1 MTDSLRDQLLKLG
14 FKKPEPPARNPAP
27 PRPHPRPVAGKSAG
41 PVSQPGKPHA
51 GKPQRGDSNAQN
63 RRSQQNQNQAQQRPG
78 QRPPG
83 QPGAGTQKPGT
94 PRSQEEIDLA
104 RAYALRDRQEREEKE
119 AARREAESKARER
132 RERRLKLQALVQ
144 GKTLNDPAAEL
155 LRHFP
160 HRDKIKRVHV
170 NEAQLAALNAG
181 ELGVVQIEGR
191 YFLVDRETALAVQ
204 AVFVDALV
212 LLPEPGSD
220 EDDEAM
226 LIEPPTIA
234 AN

>member
-14 FKKPEPPARNPAP
+14 FKKPEPPVRNPAP
-27 PRPHPRPVAGKSAG
+27 PRPHARTVSGKPAGSAV
-41 PVSQPGKPHA
+41 PPGKPHP

-63 RRSQQNQNQAQQRPG
+63 RRPQQTQNQAQQRPG

-83 QPGAGTQKPGT
+83 QPGAGAQKPGT

-212 LLPEPGSD
+212 LLPEPGSH

-226 LIEPPTIA
+226 LTEPSTIA